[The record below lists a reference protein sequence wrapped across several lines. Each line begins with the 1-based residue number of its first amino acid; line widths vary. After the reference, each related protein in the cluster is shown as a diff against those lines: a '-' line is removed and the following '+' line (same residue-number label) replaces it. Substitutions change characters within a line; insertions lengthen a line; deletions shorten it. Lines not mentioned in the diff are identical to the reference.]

1 MLWNRYT
8 IMYMQIFL
16 RLIITALIFASDYW
30 NLSPLYQLESS
41 KIFYVKGHFAIV
53 SNVSIGEPLT
63 RRLFA
68 LTGSW
73 CIKLSREVQLQA
85 PYTSVCT
92 PRPKG

>member
-1 MLWNRYT
+1 
-8 IMYMQIFL
+8 MYMQIFL
-16 RLIITALIFASDYW
+16 QLQIKALIFASDYW
-30 NLSPLYQLESS
+30 NLLPLYQFESW
-41 KIFYVKGHFAIV
+41 KIFYVNGHFAIV
-53 SNVSIGEPLT
+53 SNVSIGKPLT
-63 RRLFA
+63 RRFFA